1 MFTDGQLKYHAS
13 QPGWPANELAA
24 ELLSAREE
32 LARPYRAGNLEAENE
47 VWDRLVAERD
57 ALRARLA
64 RVVKA
69 ARDHMDAAHYPE
81 ITETPTTTEMA
92 LFYALEEVSDGME
105 LTNERCANPEC
116 DILRTKYDRL
126 REACLPVNDG
136 GVTCQLCGGLWWGNQ
151 TPRHHE
157 FGYGGTCPLYEE
169 GS

>member
-1 MFTDGQLKYHAS
+1 MPKFTDKQLRFHAS

-69 ARDHMDAAHYPE
+69 AQDHMDAAHYPE

-92 LFYALEEVSDGME
+92 LFYALEEVSDAVVG
-105 LTNERCANPEC
+105 LGS
-116 DILRTKYDRL
+116 DRL
-126 REACLPVNDG
+126 VGSRSRGAGRGVGDG
-136 GVTCQLCGGLWWGNQ
+136 KGD
-151 TPRHHE
+151 
-157 FGYGGTCPLYEE
+157 E
-169 GS
+169 GEG